1 MCIVRQASRQT
12 SHETCHDL
20 HSNVPIRAKENL
32 IMITRRELNAVL
44 GLAFASFFSGSELFA
59 AQAPPQQDSQG
70 HDSSMRAPAVPPLIQ
85 EPLEALPES
94 VASMLILTV
103 PPHNPSSTRAFP
115 AHQHS
120 GPVFAYILEG
130 NIENQ
135 VEPDPPKT
143 YAAGDVFFEPTM
155 HVHRTLRNLSETQP
169 AKILIFQIVPNGKA
183 ASIAVK

>member
-1 MCIVRQASRQT
+1 
-12 SHETCHDL
+12 
-20 HSNVPIRAKENL
+20 
-32 IMITRRELNAVL
+32 MITRRELNGVL
-44 GLAFASFFSGSELFA
+44 GLAFTGLFSGSANELLA

-70 HDSSMRAPAVPPLIQ
+70 HEHDHDAMRSSPAIPTLIE

-94 VASMLILTV
+94 VASLLILNI

-135 VEPDPPKT
+135 VEPDAPKT
-143 YAAGDVFFEPTM
+143 YAPGDVFYEPTM
-155 HVHRTLRNLSETQP
+155 HVHRTLRNLSDTQP
-169 AKILIFQIVPNGKA
+169 AKILIFQIVPNGKPA
-183 ASIAVK
+183 ALSVK